1 MAETAESSVLK
12 ENEASREKHYQEALD
27 LCTKAIENDSQNP
40 DYFYERSGIYLEM
53 KKYNEVKSD
62 ICKAMELGS
71 CTARENFRKGIA
83 CFHLQ
88 QYQEAIDSF
97 TNCQRLNEKE
107 CNEWIQKCEK
117 KLKEQNGALKE
128 NASEISNVRSEEA
141 ASKIND
147 STSKSKL
154 RYDWYQTEAFVVIT
168 ILLKNMKEDAVK
180 VELTESSL
188 SFSAKLP
195 CSSEYNIELDLAYPI
210 VPERSTH
217 RILPSKIEI
226 KLQKSESIRWTSLE
240 GDSGPQVKQFV
251 GDSLNIKCDTSKY
264 PSSRPEK
271 KDWDKIVV
279 DIKKEEAEEK
289 LEGEAALNQLF
300 QKIYSEGSDEVKK
313 AMNKSFMESSGTV
326 LSTNW
331 NEVSE
336 KKVEVKPPDGM
347 EWKKWN

>member
-1 MAETAESSVLK
+1 MDAGTSANMLK
-12 ENEASREKHYQEALD
+12 REWIMLELSPIKQLWNLIQCDVHWGPPPN
-27 LCTKAIENDSQNP
+27 TKCFIIMLA
-40 DYFYERSGIYLEM
+40 YERQ
-53 KKYNEVKSD
+53 V
-62 ICKAMELGS
+62 S
-71 CTARENFRKGIA
+71 CL
-83 CFHLQ
+83 FHLRVLMT
-88 QYQEAIDSF
+88 IIIGK
-97 TNCQRLNEKE
+97 TEKE

-117 KLKEQNGALKE
+117 KLKEQNEALKE
-128 NASEISNVRSEEA
+128 NASEISNVKSEES
-141 ASKIND
+141 ASKISD

-168 ILLKNMKEDAVK
+168 ILLKNMKEEAVK
-180 VELTESSL
+180 VELTESTL

-195 CSSEYNIELDLAYPI
+195 SSSEYNIELDLAYPI

-217 RILPSKIEI
+217 RILPSKVRKTYSLFKSFHLI
-226 KLQKSESIRWTSLE
+226 KYIYLI
-240 GDSGPQVKQFV
+240 DSSNV
-251 GDSLNIKCDTSKY
+251 KCDTSKY

-336 KKVEVKPPDGM
+336 KRVEVKPPDGM